1 MPYWLTCD
9 LSALLPLQLC
19 VNCVSFGAW
28 WVNDL
33 ALFSNVASGSRACK
47 ATGSLGS
54 QWPTGGRIRE
64 LTTTTAKRA
73 AAGEPLCFSVV
84 LPHLGIHEFF
94 YLATKSPAQCLRV
107 EWTPKCVDLRRSQR
121 TSACVEPDTTIQA
134 TAALQNSNSDR
145 CQKRTKNSRQM
156 EMSNYAIDSLSTCI
170 SSSSDKE
177 LLHGNNST
185 RIHSNFE

>member
-121 TSACVEPDTTIQA
+121 TWSLCRARYHHPSNCC
-134 TAALQNSNSDR
+134 TAEQQLWQMSEEN
-145 CQKRTKNSRQM
+145 QKLAPNGDEQLCHWL
-156 EMSNYAIDSLSTCI
+156 SLYM
-170 SSSSDKE
+170 
-177 LLHGNNST
+177 HFFFFWQ
-185 RIHSNFE
+185 RIVTWQ